1 MENEYYRG
9 DTIVFH
15 FSFANDNGEPI
26 KFEVDDLIKC
36 GAKRT
41 FKSENYAL
49 IKELE
54 IDAECD
60 EIQIEFTPEETK
72 DLQRGAYILELELT
86 RNGRVETIYQD
97 YIDIVEDVIR

>member
-1 MENEYYRG
+1 MNEYYRG
-9 DTIVFH
+9 DTIVFP
-15 FSFANDNGEPI
+15 FSFANDNGEPV
-26 KFEVDDLIKC
+26 KFEAGDLIKC

-41 FKSENYAL
+41 IKDEKCAL
-49 IKELE
+49 IRELE
-54 IDAECD
+54 LKTECD

>member
-9 DTIVFH
+9 DTIVFP

-26 KFEVDDLIKC
+26 KFEVGDLIRC

-86 RNGRVETIYQD
+86 RKRTS
-97 YIDIVEDVIR
+97 

>member
-9 DTIVFH
+9 DTFVFP
-15 FSFANDNGEPI
+15 FSFENDNKEPI
-26 KFEVDDLIKC
+26 KFEVGDSIRC

-41 FKSENYAL
+41 MKDEKCALFKEVP
-49 IKELE
+49 IKT
-54 IDAECD
+54 ECD